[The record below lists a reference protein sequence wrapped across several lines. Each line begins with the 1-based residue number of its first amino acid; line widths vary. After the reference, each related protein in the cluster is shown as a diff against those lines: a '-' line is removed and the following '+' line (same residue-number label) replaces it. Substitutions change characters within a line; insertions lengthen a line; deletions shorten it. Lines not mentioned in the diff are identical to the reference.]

1 MSQEADARSGH
12 NMRRTLIIAPF
23 VFCFPLAIL
32 VSNRTSTEIRQ
43 TNIATPI
50 NFSGFRLRA
59 TLSGLSVRLGYGWSA
74 PMAFSS
80 GGDSLA
86 VGSHGGSITLWDVRT
101 GELRAT
107 LSGHERWTSELVFA
121 QDRRVLASASGDRT
135 AKLWDTETGKLL
147 ASFNGHKSRF
157 MKLSLSA
164 DGRLLATASDEDK
177 SPRIWDTKV
186 GRLVQTLPRV
196 SELHSVAIGSIAFS
210 PTGPTLATTTWT
222 GIYLWDAETGKLRAT
237 LVDQSLSRTVRVIEH
252 RHSEDRVENFSHAD
266 TIYRILFSPDGRVLA
281 TGSRDFTAKLWDVTN
296 GQLKATLKH
305 DGKVIALAF
314 SEDGKTLATGSGDST
329 ARLWNV
335 ETGEML
341 ATLPHRGTVWSLS
354 FSPDGKLIA
363 TGSDN
368 EKAVSVWDAATGK
381 LIERLSDS
389 RYPVAFSPDGRT
401 LATAK
406 WGLPGT
412 VLLWDVPMR

>member
-1 MSQEADARSGH
+1 
-12 NMRRTLIIAPF
+12 
-23 VFCFPLAIL
+23 
-32 VSNRTSTEIRQ
+32 
-43 TNIATPI
+43 
-50 NFSGFRLRA
+50 
-59 TLSGLSVRLGYGWSA
+59 
-74 PMAFSS
+74 MAFSS
-80 GGDSLA
+80 GGESLA
-86 VGSHGGSITLWDVRT
+86 VGSHGGSISLWDVRA

-107 LSGHERWTSELVFA
+107 LSGHKRWVSELVFG

-177 SPRIWDTKV
+177 SPRIWDTRA

-196 SELHSVAIGSIAFS
+196 SELHNVAIGSIAFS
-210 PTGPTLATTTWT
+210 PTEPTLATTTWT

-237 LVDQSLSRTVRVIEH
+237 LVDQRLSRTISVLEH
-252 RHSEDRVENFSHAD
+252 RHSEDRVETFSHAD
-266 TIYRILFSPDGRVLA
+266 TIYRLLFSPDGRVLA
-281 TGSRDFTAKLWDVTN
+281 TGSRDFTAKLWDVAI

-314 SEDGKTLATGSGDST
+314 TADGKTLATGSGDFT
-329 ARLWNV
+329 ARLWNAR
-335 ETGEML
+335 TGEVL
-341 ATLPHRGTVWSLS
+341 ATLPHKGTVWSLS
-354 FSPDGKLIA
+354 FSPDGKLLA

-368 EKAVSVWDAATGK
+368 EKAVNVWDAATGK

-406 WGLPGT
+406 WGRPGT
-412 VLLWDVPMR
+412 VLLWDVPVR